1 MLSWK
6 VLNWVALFVFCAVI
20 ERRHPPLFFLSIQ
33 YDTTKVQI
41 FVPQTSDLPYRY
53 FFCMAHYSGS
63 HYSWMCAHPV
73 GTHRM
78 FYASVKARID
88 WHSVNSGFACMS
100 FLVTL
105 LGHRFLFERDTLLSL
120 FMFAIL
126 VRSYSLQYNQHK
138 CVKIS
143 LLNLLHSKVWIHAD
157 PQQTV
162 FPRTTA
168 LPLVFQCNFGGLDK
182 MSKCK
187 VIMIYVKDSVT
198 SLPILRLIKS
208 STRVS
213 VKFVQDGSCRD
224 IW

>member
-1 MLSWK
+1 MESSELSCFVCFLCCHWK
-6 VLNWVALFVFCAVI
+6 TPSSIIFFCVHSVWHHKSPNLCASDLRPAL
-20 ERRHPPLFFLSIQ
+20 
-33 YDTTKVQI
+33 QI
-41 FVPQTSDLPYRY
+41 FLLHGTLT
-53 FFCMAHYSGS
+53 GS
-63 HYSWMCAHPV
+63 QYSWMCAHPV

-100 FLVTL
+100 CLVTL

>member
-1 MLSWK
+1 MTPQKSKSLCLRPHLTCLTDISFAWRI
-6 VLNWVALFVFCAVI
+6 NWQSIFMNRF
-20 ERRHPPLFFLSIQ
+20 PPCRQCLL
-33 YDTTKVQI
+33 
-41 FVPQTSDLPYRY
+41 
-53 FFCMAHYSGS
+53 
-63 HYSWMCAHPV
+63 
-73 GTHRM
+73 GTHWM

-88 WHSVNSGFACMS
+88 WHGVNSGFACMS
-100 FLVTL
+100 CLVTL
-105 LGHRFLFERDTLLSL
+105 MGHRFLFERDTLLSL

>member
-1 MLSWK
+1 MESSELSCFVCLLCCHWK
-6 VLNWVALFVFCAVI
+6 T
-20 ERRHPPLFFLSIQ
+20 PSPLFFLCPFSMTSQ
-33 YDTTKVQI
+33 KSKSLCLR
-41 FVPQTSDLPYRY
+41 PQTCLTDISFAWRINWQSV
-53 FFCMAHYSGS
+53 FMN
-63 HYSWMCAHPV
+63 WMCAHPV

-100 FLVTL
+100 CLVTL
-105 LGHRFLFERDTLLSL
+105 MGHRFLFERDTLLSL

-182 MSKCK
+182 MLKCK
-187 VIMIYVKDSVT
+187 VIMIYVK
-198 SLPILRLIKS
+198 R
-208 STRVS
+208 
-213 VKFVQDGSCRD
+213 
-224 IW
+224 

>member
-1 MLSWK
+1 MESSELSCFVCFLCCHWK
-6 VLNWVALFVFCAVI
+6 TPSSIIFFVQSVWHHKSPNLCASDL
-20 ERRHPPLFFLSIQ
+20 RPA
-33 YDTTKVQI
+33 VQI
-41 FVPQTSDLPYRY
+41 FLLHGTLT
-53 FFCMAHYSGS
+53 GS
-63 HYSWMCAHPV
+63 QYSWMCAHPV
-73 GTHRM
+73 GTHGM

-100 FLVTL
+100 CLVTL

>member
-1 MLSWK
+1 MVFQWFCSLATIGHDGFSMVSMVANHWSDDGM
-6 VLNWVALFVFCAVI
+6 VTIHRSGLLTDISFAWRINWQSVF
-20 ERRHPPLFFLSIQ
+20 
-33 YDTTKVQI
+33 
-41 FVPQTSDLPYRY
+41 
-53 FFCMAHYSGS
+53 MN
-63 HYSWMCAHPV
+63 WMCAHPV

-100 FLVTL
+100 CLVTL

-168 LPLVFQCNFGGLDK
+168 LSLVFQCNFG
-182 MSKCK
+182 
-187 VIMIYVKDSVT
+187 
-198 SLPILRLIKS
+198 
-208 STRVS
+208 
-213 VKFVQDGSCRD
+213 
-224 IW
+224 